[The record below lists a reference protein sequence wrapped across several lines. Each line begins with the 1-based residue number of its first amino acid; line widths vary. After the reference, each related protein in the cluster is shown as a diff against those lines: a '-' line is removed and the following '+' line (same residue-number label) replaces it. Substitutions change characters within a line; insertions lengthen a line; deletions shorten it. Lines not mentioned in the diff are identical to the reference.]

1 MNIFYEE
8 SGQFKVA
15 AIVQKNDATY
25 QVDTQH
31 GKRTKVKANNV
42 FTEFDG
48 DMAAFLENAQAQ
60 AADIDTDLLWEVCGE
75 EEFSAEAI
83 AEEYYGHAP
92 TKTELAATLIA
103 LYAAPMYFYKK
114 AKGVFKAAPEE
125 TLKQALAAIERKKQ
139 QDAQIDAW
147 AEALKRGEM
156 PPEIAADLKTIL
168 HAPDKQSLTYKAF
181 TKAADALKT
190 SAYELA
196 KKTGGITSIPQY
208 LQDGFEIKYFPK
220 GTGFPDLPLPEM
232 PDLPKADVTAFSID
246 DESTTEVDDALSLT
260 DLGNGTKR
268 VGIHIAA
275 PSLAVKPGDK
285 MEKNIM
291 ERLSTVYFPGGKI
304 TMLPENWIAAFSLD
318 AGAYRPAVSIYFDVD
333 SEFNVGEPTCKIEA
347 VNIAE
352 NLRIQTIEPHFNA
365 ETGLD
370 ETGEMMFTHHQD
382 LIWLHQFAVAL
393 QKARGK
399 YEPDRAPQY
408 DYSIELDEE
417 GKVSVVRRERG
428 SPIDMLV
435 SEMMILANSTWAQML
450 HDNDL
455 PGLFRVQ
462 PAGKV
467 RMSTKSEPHIG
478 MGVQHYGWFTSP
490 LRRTADY
497 INQKQLLS
505 LIDDTAEPL
514 FQQSDAE
521 LFAALRDFDTAYAAY
536 ADFQRQ
542 MEAYWSLVYLQQ
554 QGTNELTA
562 TILKEDLVRIE
573 GLPLVTRATGIPF
586 DALPKSQVLLK
597 ITELDPEKQF
607 IALNYVKA
615 VAPAVA

>member
-42 FTEFDG
+42 FAEFDG

-83 AEEYYGHAP
+83 AEEYYGHVP

-156 PPEIAADLKTIL
+156 PSEIAADLKTIL

-190 SAYELA
+190 STYELA

-220 GTGFPDLPLPEM
+220 GTDFPDLALPEM

-275 PSLAVKPGDK
+275 PSLAVAQGDQ

-318 AGAYRPAVSIYFDVD
+318 AGAYRPAISIYFDVD
-333 SEFNVGEPTCKIEA
+333 GEFNVGEPTCKIEA

-352 NLRIQTIEPHFNA
+352 NLRIQTIEPHFNT

-370 ETGEMMFTHHQD
+370 EAGEMMFAHHQD
-382 LIWLHQFAVAL
+382 LIWFYQFAVAL

-490 LRRTADY
+490 LRRAADY

-505 LIDDTAEPL
+505 LIDDSAEPL

-554 QGTNELTA
+554 QGTSELTA

-573 GLPLVTRATGIPF
+573 GLPLVTRTTGIPF

-615 VAPAVA
+615 VAPPAP

>member
-42 FTEFDG
+42 FAEFDG
-48 DMAAFLENAQAQ
+48 DMAAFLKNAQVQ

-83 AEEYYGHAP
+83 AEEYYGHVP

-156 PPEIAADLKTIL
+156 PSEIAADLKTIL

-275 PSLAVKPGDK
+275 PSLAIKPGDK

-333 SEFNVGEPTCKIEA
+333 GEFNIGEPTCKIEA

-370 ETGEMMFTHHQD
+370 EAGEMMFAHHQD

-490 LRRTADY
+490 LRRAADY

-554 QGTNELTA
+554 QGTSELTA

-615 VAPAVA
+615 VAPVVA